1 MNMKAKYILISLC
14 AVLTLGIPQSVSAQT
29 EKDGIEAET
38 NHITITANGSIVH
51 ITNANGLTL
60 EVYNITGVCIASH
73 HIENN
78 DATIN
83 LSLKKGYY
91 LLKINNVV
99 RKISVR

>member
-1 MNMKAKYILISLC
+1 MKAKYILFPLLAIFLLSTPRT
-14 AVLTLGIPQSVSAQT
+14 AFAQT

-38 NHITITANGSIVH
+38 NNITLTANGSTIHVA
-51 ITNANGLTL
+51 NANGLTL

-73 HIENN
+73 QIENN

-91 LLKINNVV
+91 LLKINNIV
-99 RKISVR
+99 RKISIR